1 MPQLPEFFATQHNLH
16 ELAVVDEAPSSTLF
30 AVEDGATHQP
40 LSVEIFAP
48 GITGMVEK
56 STALHGLHHPAIAP
70 LVGTGTTADGQ
81 EFIVREGFVGTQLSQ
96 IPNNLSR
103 TDAAEIFGPLAGA
116 VDFLIS
122 RKQADFAVHGLR
134 EARVGVDKQRQISVL
149 AAAGP
154 SPEEHGEAVEAF
166 EQLVARKC
174 PDYKATGTADSA
186 KDVVAHLRPQGEFD
200 TAQIPRVQAPEP
212 RPQQQFAPPQ
222 PQPQPQPQQQA
233 MAQPMRQQP
242 MGQQPMAP
250 APQKKGKGGLIA
262 LISVLAVAAIA
273 AAAALWF
280 FLSYP
285 SWNDKEQN
293 LADAYPNLV
302 SSRSGQEGFDGAKC
316 SSREPESGQEAKIS
330 CVGDGFSYIVTYY
343 PSIEERDAMLP
354 DAEPVE
360 LSNDQCTIQSY
371 ETTADVPTY
380 VMAVEGTQSAF
391 LVWGDKAENERLNLP
406 LCAS

>member
-16 ELAVVDEAPSSTLF
+16 ELAVLDEAPSSTLF
-30 AVEDGATHQP
+30 AVEDGNTHQQ

-48 GITGMVEK
+48 EITGVVDK

-81 EFIVREGFVGTQLSQ
+81 EFIVREGVSGTQLSEL
-96 IPNNLSR
+96 PNDLSR
-103 TDAAEIFGPLAGA
+103 EEAADVFGPLAGA
-116 VDFLIS
+116 VDFLVS
-122 RKQADFAVHGLR
+122 RGRADFAVHGLR
-134 EARVGVDKQRQISVL
+134 EARVGVDKQRQVSVL

-154 SPEEHGEAVEAF
+154 AGEEHGDAVAAF
-166 EQLVARKC
+166 EELVARKC
-174 PDYKATGTADSA
+174 PEFKPTGTAESA
-186 KDVVAHLRPQGEFD
+186 KDVVSHLHPQRDFD
-200 TAQIPRVQAPEP
+200 TAQIPRVQEPEP

-222 PQPQPQPQQQA
+222 QPQP
-233 MAQPMRQQP
+233 MAQPMAQP
-242 MGQQPMAP
+242 QQPMAP
-250 APQKKGKGGLIA
+250 APKKKGKGGLIA
-262 LISVLAVAAIA
+262 LITVLAVAAIA

-293 LADAYPNLV
+293 LADAYPDLV
-302 SSRSGQEGFDGAKC
+302 GSRSGQDGFDGAKC
-316 SSREPESGQEAKIS
+316 SSREPEPGQEAKIS
-330 CVGDGFSYIVTYY
+330 CVGDGFNYIVTYY
-343 PSIEERDAMLP
+343 PSVEERDAMLP

-360 LSNDQCTIQSY
+360 LSNDQCTIQSF

-391 LVWGDKAENERLNLP
+391 LVWGDKAEEERLNLP

>member
-16 ELAVVDEAPSSTLF
+16 ELAVLDEAPSSTLF
-30 AVEDGATHQP
+30 AVEDGNTHQQ

-48 GITGMVEK
+48 EITGVVDK

-70 LVGTGTTADGQ
+70 LVGTDTTADGQ
-81 EFIVREGFVGTQLSQ
+81 EFIVREGVSGTQLSEL
-96 IPNNLSR
+96 PSNLSR
-103 TDAAEIFGPLAGA
+103 EEAADVFGPLAGA
-116 VDFLIS
+116 VDFLVS
-122 RKQADFAVHGLR
+122 RGRADFAVHGLR
-134 EARVGVDKQRQISVL
+134 EARVGVDKQRQVSVL

-154 SPEEHGEAVEAF
+154 SGEEHGDAVATF
-166 EQLVARKC
+166 EELVARKC
-174 PDYKATGTADSA
+174 PEYKPTGAAESA
-186 KDVVAHLRPQGEFD
+186 KDVVAHLRPQRDFD
-200 TAQIPRVQAPEP
+200 TAQIPRVQEPEP

-222 PQPQPQPQQQA
+222 QPQP
-233 MAQPMRQQP
+233 MAQPMAQP
-242 MGQQPMAP
+242 QQPMAP
-250 APQKKGKGGLIA
+250 APKKKGKGGLIA
-262 LISVLAVAAIA
+262 LITVLAVAAIA

-293 LADAYPNLV
+293 LADAYPDLV
-302 SSRSGQEGFDGAKC
+302 GSRSGQDGFDGAKC
-316 SSREPESGQEAKIS
+316 SSREPEPGQEAKIS
-330 CVGDGFSYIVTYY
+330 CVGDGFNYIVTYY
-343 PSIEERDAMLP
+343 PSVEERDAMLP

-360 LSNDQCTIQSY
+360 LSNDQCTIQSF

-391 LVWGDKAENERLNLP
+391 LVWGDKAEEERLNLP

>member
-1 MPQLPEFFATQHNLH
+1 VPQLPEFFATQHNLH
-16 ELAVVDEAPSSTLF
+16 ELAVLDEAPSSTLF
-30 AVEDGATHQP
+30 AVEDGNTHQQ

-48 GITGMVEK
+48 EITGVVDK

-81 EFIVREGFVGTQLSQ
+81 EFIVREGVSGTQLSEL
-96 IPNNLSR
+96 PNDLSR
-103 TDAAEIFGPLAGA
+103 EEAADVFGPLAGA
-116 VDFLIS
+116 VDFLVS
-122 RKQADFAVHGLR
+122 RGRADFAVHGLR
-134 EARVGVDKQRQISVL
+134 EARVGVDKQRQVSVL

-154 SPEEHGEAVEAF
+154 SGEEHGDAVAAF
-166 EQLVARKC
+166 EELVARKC
-174 PDYKATGTADSA
+174 PEYKPTGVAENA
-186 KDVVAHLRPQGEFD
+186 KDVVAHLRPERDFD
-200 TAQIPRVQAPEP
+200 TAQIPRVQEPEP

-222 PQPQPQPQQQA
+222 QPQP
-233 MAQPMRQQP
+233 MAQP
-242 MGQQPMAP
+242 QQPMAP
-250 APQKKGKGGLIA
+250 APKKKGKGGLIA
-262 LISVLAVAAIA
+262 LITVLAVAAIA

-293 LADAYPNLV
+293 LADAYPDLV
-302 SSRSGQEGFDGAKC
+302 GSRSGQDGFDGAKC
-316 SSREPESGQEAKIS
+316 SSREPEPGQEAKIS
-330 CVGDGFSYIVTYY
+330 CVGDGFNYIVTYY
-343 PSIEERDAMLP
+343 PSVEERDAMLP

-360 LSNDQCTIQSY
+360 LSNDQCTIQSF

-391 LVWGDKAENERLNLP
+391 LVWGDKAEEERLNLP

>member
-16 ELAVVDEAPSSTLF
+16 ELAVLDEAPSSTLF
-30 AVEDGATHQP
+30 AVEDGNTHQQ

-48 GITGMVEK
+48 EITGVVDK

-81 EFIVREGFVGTQLSQ
+81 EFIVREGVSGTQLSEL
-96 IPNNLSR
+96 PNNLSR
-103 TDAAEIFGPLAGA
+103 EEAADVFGPLAGA

-122 RKQADFAVHGLR
+122 RGRADFAVHGLR
-134 EARVGVDKQRQISVL
+134 EARVGVDKQRQVSVL

-154 SPEEHGEAVEAF
+154 AGEEHGDAVAAF
-166 EQLVARKC
+166 EELVARKC
-174 PDYKATGTADSA
+174 PEYKPTGTAESA
-186 KDVVAHLRPQGEFD
+186 KDVVSHLRPQRDFD
-200 TAQIPRVQAPEP
+200 TAQIPRVQEPEP

-222 PQPQPQPQQQA
+222 QPQP
-233 MAQPMRQQP
+233 MAQPMAQP
-242 MGQQPMAP
+242 QQPMAP
-250 APQKKGKGGLIA
+250 APKKKGKGGLIA
-262 LISVLAVAAIA
+262 LITVLAVAAIA

-293 LADAYPNLV
+293 LADAYPDLV
-302 SSRSGQEGFDGAKC
+302 GSRSGQDGFDGAKC
-316 SSREPESGQEAKIS
+316 SSRDPEPGQEAKIS
-330 CVGDGFSYIVTYY
+330 CVGDGFNYIVTYY
-343 PSIEERDAMLP
+343 PSVEERDAMLP

-360 LSNDQCTIQSY
+360 LSNDQCTIQSF

-391 LVWGDKAENERLNLP
+391 LVWGDKAEEERLNLP

>member
-16 ELAVVDEAPSSTLF
+16 ELAVLDEAPSSTLF
-30 AVEDGATHQP
+30 AVEDGNTHQQ

-48 GITGMVEK
+48 EITGVVDR

-81 EFIVREGFVGTQLSQ
+81 EFIVREGVSGTQLSEL
-96 IPNNLSR
+96 PNNLGR
-103 TDAAEIFGPLAGA
+103 EEAADVFGPLAGA

-122 RKQADFAVHGLR
+122 RGRADFAVHGLR
-134 EARVGVDKQRQISVL
+134 EARVGVDKQRQVSVL

-154 SPEEHGEAVEAF
+154 SGEEHGDAVAAF
-166 EQLVARKC
+166 EELVARKC
-174 PDYKATGTADSA
+174 PEFKPTGTAESA
-186 KDVVAHLRPQGEFD
+186 KDVIAHLRPQRDFD
-200 TAQIPRVQAPEP
+200 TAQIPRVQEPEP

-222 PQPQPQPQQQA
+222 QPQPQP
-233 MAQPMRQQP
+233 MAQPMAQP
-242 MGQQPMAP
+242 QQPMAP
-250 APQKKGKGGLIA
+250 APKKKGKGGLIA
-262 LISVLAVAAIA
+262 LITVLAVAAIA

-293 LADAYPNLV
+293 LADAYPDLV
-302 SSRSGQEGFDGAKC
+302 GSRSGQDGFDGAKC
-316 SSREPESGQEAKIS
+316 SSREPEPGQEAKIS
-330 CVGDGFSYIVTYY
+330 CVGDGFNYIVTYY
-343 PSIEERDAMLP
+343 PSVEERDAMLP

-360 LSNDQCTIQSY
+360 LSNDQCTIQSF

-391 LVWGDKAENERLNLP
+391 LVWGDKAEEERLNLP

>member
-16 ELAVVDEAPSSTLF
+16 ELAVLDEAPSSTLF
-30 AVEDGATHQP
+30 AVEDETTHQQ

-48 GITGMVEK
+48 EVTGVVDK
-56 STALHGLHHPAIAP
+56 STALHGLRHPAIAP

-81 EFIVREGFVGTQLSQ
+81 EFIVREGASGIRLSEL
-96 IPNNLSR
+96 PSNLNR
-103 TDAAEIFGPLAGA
+103 EEAADVFGPLAGA
-116 VDFLIS
+116 VDFLVS
-122 RKQADFAVHGLR
+122 RNRADFAVHGLR
-134 EARVGVDKQRQISVL
+134 EARVGLDKQRQVSVL

-154 SPEEHGEAVEAF
+154 SGEEHGDAVAAF
-166 EQLVARKC
+166 EELIARKC
-174 PDYKATGTADSA
+174 PEYKPTGTAESA
-186 KDVVAHLRPQGEFD
+186 KDVVAQLRPQREFD
-200 TAQIPRVQAPEP
+200 TAQIPRVQEPEP

-222 PQPQPQPQQQA
+222 QQQPQPQP
-233 MAQPMRQQP
+233 MAQPMAQP
-242 MGQQPMAP
+242 QQPMAS
-250 APQKKGKGGLIA
+250 APKKKGKGGLIA
-262 LISVLAVAAIA
+262 LITVLAVAAIA

-293 LADAYPNLV
+293 LADAYPDLV
-302 SSRSGQEGFDGAKC
+302 GSRSGQDGFDGAKC
-316 SSREPESGQEAKIS
+316 SSREPEPGQEAKIS
-330 CVGDGFSYIVTYY
+330 CVGDGFNYIVTYY
-343 PSIEERDAMLP
+343 PSVEERDAMLP

-360 LSNDQCTIQSY
+360 LSNDQCTIQSF

-391 LVWGDKAENERLNLP
+391 LVWGDKAEEERLNLP

>member
-16 ELAVVDEAPSSTLF
+16 ELAVLDEAPSSTLF
-30 AVEDGATHQP
+30 AVEDGNTHQQ

-48 GITGMVEK
+48 EITGVVDK

-81 EFIVREGFVGTQLSQ
+81 EFIVREGVSGTQLSEL
-96 IPNNLSR
+96 PNDLSR
-103 TDAAEIFGPLAGA
+103 EEAADVFGPLAGA
-116 VDFLIS
+116 VDFLVS
-122 RKQADFAVHGLR
+122 RGRANFAVHGLR
-134 EARVGVDKQRQISVL
+134 EARVGVDKQRQVSVL

-154 SPEEHGEAVEAF
+154 SGEEHGDAVAAF
-166 EQLVARKC
+166 EELVARKC
-174 PDYKATGTADSA
+174 PEYKPTGNAGSA
-186 KDVVAHLRPQGEFD
+186 KDVVADLRPQREFD
-200 TAQIPRVQAPEP
+200 TAQIPRVQEPEP

-222 PQPQPQPQQQA
+222 QPQP
-233 MAQPMRQQP
+233 MAQPMAQP
-242 MGQQPMAP
+242 QQPMAP
-250 APQKKGKGGLIA
+250 APKKKGKGGLIA
-262 LISVLAVAAIA
+262 LITVLAVAAIA

-293 LADAYPNLV
+293 LADAYPDLV
-302 SSRSGQEGFDGAKC
+302 GSRSGQDGFDGAKC
-316 SSREPESGQEAKIS
+316 SSREPEPGQEAKIS
-330 CVGDGFSYIVTYY
+330 CVGDGFNYIVTYY
-343 PSIEERDAMLP
+343 PSVEERDDMLP

-360 LSNDQCTIQSY
+360 LSNDQCTIQSF

-391 LVWGDKAENERLNLP
+391 LVWGDKAEEERLNLP

>member
-16 ELAVVDEAPSSTLF
+16 ELAVLDEAPSSTLF
-30 AVEDGATHQP
+30 AVEDGNTHQQ

-48 GITGMVEK
+48 EITGVVDK

-81 EFIVREGFVGTQLSQ
+81 EFIVREGVSGTQLSEL
-96 IPNNLSR
+96 PSNLSR
-103 TDAAEIFGPLAGA
+103 EEAADVFGPLAGA
-116 VDFLIS
+116 VDFLVS
-122 RKQADFAVHGLR
+122 RGRADFAVHGLR
-134 EARVGVDKQRQISVL
+134 EARVGVDKQRQVSVL

-154 SPEEHGEAVEAF
+154 SGEEHGDAVAAF
-166 EQLVARKC
+166 EELVARKC
-174 PDYKATGTADSA
+174 PEYKPTGNAGSA
-186 KDVVAHLRPQGEFD
+186 KDVVADLRPQRDFD
-200 TAQIPRVQAPEP
+200 TAQIPRVQEPEP

-222 PQPQPQPQQQA
+222 QPQP
-233 MAQPMRQQP
+233 MAQPMAQP
-242 MGQQPMAP
+242 QQPMAP
-250 APQKKGKGGLIA
+250 APKKKGKGGLIA
-262 LISVLAVAAIA
+262 LITVLAVAAIA

-293 LADAYPNLV
+293 LADAYPDLV
-302 SSRSGQEGFDGAKC
+302 GSRSGQDGFDGAKC
-316 SSREPESGQEAKIS
+316 SSREPEPGQEAKIS
-330 CVGDGFSYIVTYY
+330 CVGDGFNYIVTYY
-343 PSIEERDAMLP
+343 PSVEERDAMLP

-360 LSNDQCTIQSY
+360 LSNDQCTIQSF

-391 LVWGDKAENERLNLP
+391 LVWGDNAEEERLNLP

>member
-16 ELAVVDEAPSSTLF
+16 ELAVLDEAPSSTLF
-30 AVEDGATHQP
+30 AVEDGNTHQQ

-48 GITGMVEK
+48 EITGVVDK

-81 EFIVREGFVGTQLSQ
+81 EFIVREGVSGTQLSEL
-96 IPNNLSR
+96 PTNLSR
-103 TDAAEIFGPLAGA
+103 DEAADVFGPLAGA

-122 RKQADFAVHGLR
+122 RDRADFAVHGLR
-134 EARVGVDKQRQISVL
+134 EARVGVDKQRQVSVL

-154 SPEEHGEAVEAF
+154 SGEEHRDAVAAF
-166 EQLVARKC
+166 EELVARKC
-174 PDYKATGTADSA
+174 PEYKPTGVAENA
-186 KDVVAHLRPQGEFD
+186 KDVVAHLRPERDFD
-200 TAQIPRVQAPEP
+200 TAQIPRVQEPEP

-222 PQPQPQPQQQA
+222 QPQP
-233 MAQPMRQQP
+233 MAQP
-242 MGQQPMAP
+242 QQPMAP
-250 APQKKGKGGLIA
+250 APKKKGKGGLIA
-262 LISVLAVAAIA
+262 LITVLAVAAIA

-293 LADAYPNLV
+293 LADAYPDLV
-302 SSRSGQEGFDGAKC
+302 GSRSGQDGFDGAKC
-316 SSREPESGQEAKIS
+316 SSREPEPGQEAKIS
-330 CVGDGFSYIVTYY
+330 CVGDGFNYIVTYY
-343 PSIEERDAMLP
+343 PSVEERDAMLP

-360 LSNDQCTIQSY
+360 LSNDQCTIQSF

-391 LVWGDKAENERLNLP
+391 LVWGDKAEEERLNLP

>member
-16 ELAVVDEAPSSTLF
+16 ELAVLDEAPSSTLF
-30 AVEDGATHQP
+30 AVEDGTTHQQ

-48 GITGMVEK
+48 EITGVVDK

-81 EFIVREGFVGTQLSQ
+81 EFIVREGVSGTQLSEL
-96 IPNNLSR
+96 PSNLSR
-103 TDAAEIFGPLAGA
+103 EEAADVFGPLAGA
-116 VDFLIS
+116 VDFLVS
-122 RKQADFAVHGLR
+122 RGRADFAVHGLR
-134 EARVGVDKQRQISVL
+134 EARVGVDKQRQVSVL

-154 SPEEHGEAVEAF
+154 SGEEHGDAVAAF
-166 EQLVARKC
+166 EELVARKC
-174 PDYKATGTADSA
+174 PEYKPTGTAESA
-186 KDVVAHLRPQGEFD
+186 KDVVAQLRPQRDFD
-200 TAQIPRVQAPEP
+200 TAQIPRVQEPEP

-222 PQPQPQPQQQA
+222 QPQP
-233 MAQPMRQQP
+233 MAQPMAQP
-242 MGQQPMAP
+242 QQPMAP
-250 APQKKGKGGLIA
+250 APKKKGKGGLIA
-262 LISVLAVAAIA
+262 LITVLAVAAIA

-293 LADAYPNLV
+293 LADAYPDLV
-302 SSRSGQEGFDGAKC
+302 GSRSGQDGFDGAKC
-316 SSREPESGQEAKIS
+316 SSREPEPGQEAKIS
-330 CVGDGFSYIVTYY
+330 CVGDGFNYIVTYY
-343 PSIEERDAMLP
+343 PSVEERDAMLP

-360 LSNDQCTIQSY
+360 LSNDQCTIQSF

-391 LVWGDKAENERLNLP
+391 LVWGDKAEEERLNLP

>member
-16 ELAVVDEAPSSTLF
+16 ELAVLDEAPSSTLF
-30 AVEDGATHQP
+30 AVEDGNTHQQ

-48 GITGMVEK
+48 EITGVVDK

-81 EFIVREGFVGTQLSQ
+81 EFIVREGVSGTQLSEL
-96 IPNNLSR
+96 PSNLSR
-103 TDAAEIFGPLAGA
+103 EEAADVFGPLAGA
-116 VDFLIS
+116 VDFLVS
-122 RKQADFAVHGLR
+122 RGRADFAVLGLR
-134 EARVGVDKQRQISVL
+134 EARVGVDKQRQVSVL

-154 SPEEHGEAVEAF
+154 SGEEHGDAVAAF
-166 EQLVARKC
+166 EELVARKC
-174 PDYKATGTADSA
+174 PEYKPTGNAGSA
-186 KDVVAHLRPQGEFD
+186 KDVVADLRPQRDFD
-200 TAQIPRVQAPEP
+200 TAQIPRVQEPEP
-212 RPQQQFAPPQ
+212 RPQQQFPPPQQ
-222 PQPQPQPQQQA
+222 PQP
-233 MAQPMRQQP
+233 MAQPMAQP
-242 MGQQPMAP
+242 QQPMAP
-250 APQKKGKGGLIA
+250 APKKKGKGGLIA
-262 LISVLAVAAIA
+262 LITVLAVAAIA

-293 LADAYPNLV
+293 LADAYPDLV
-302 SSRSGQEGFDGAKC
+302 GSRSGQDGFDGAKC
-316 SSREPESGQEAKIS
+316 SSREPEPGQEAKIS
-330 CVGDGFSYIVTYY
+330 CVGDGFNYIVTYY
-343 PSIEERDAMLP
+343 PSVEERDAMLP

>member
-16 ELAVVDEAPSSTLF
+16 ELAVLDEAPSSTLF
-30 AVEDGATHQP
+30 AVEDGNTHQQ

-48 GITGMVEK
+48 EITGVVDK

-81 EFIVREGFVGTQLSQ
+81 ESIVREGVSGTQLSEL
-96 IPNNLSR
+96 PNDLSR
-103 TDAAEIFGPLAGA
+103 EEAADVFGPLAGA

-122 RKQADFAVHGLR
+122 RGRADFAVHGLR
-134 EARVGVDKQRQISVL
+134 EARVGVDKQRQVSVL

-154 SPEEHGEAVEAF
+154 SGEEHGDAVAAF
-166 EQLVARKC
+166 EELVARKC
-174 PDYKATGTADSA
+174 PEYKPTGNAGSA
-186 KDVVAHLRPQGEFD
+186 KDVVAHLRPQRDFD
-200 TAQIPRVQAPEP
+200 TAQIPRVQEPEP

-222 PQPQPQPQQQA
+222 QPQPQP
-233 MAQPMRQQP
+233 MAQPMAQPQQP
-242 MGQQPMAP
+242 LAP
-250 APQKKGKGGLIA
+250 APKKGKGGLIA
-262 LISVLAVAAIA
+262 LITVLAVAAIA

-293 LADAYPNLV
+293 LADAYPDLV
-302 SSRSGQEGFDGAKC
+302 GSRSDQDGFDGAKC
-316 SSREPESGQEAKIS
+316 SSREPEPGQEAKIS
-330 CVGDGFSYIVTYY
+330 CVGDGFNYIVTYY
-343 PSIEERDAMLP
+343 PSVEERDAVLP

-360 LSNDQCTIQSY
+360 LSNNQCTIQSF

-391 LVWGDKAENERLNLP
+391 LVWGDKAEEERLNLP

>member
-16 ELAVVDEAPSSTLF
+16 ELAVLDEAPSSALF
-30 AVEDGATHQP
+30 AVEDGNTHQQ

-48 GITGMVEK
+48 EITGVVDK

-81 EFIVREGFVGTQLSQ
+81 EFIVREGVSGTQLSEL
-96 IPNNLSR
+96 PNDLSR
-103 TDAAEIFGPLAGA
+103 EEAADVFGPLAGA
-116 VDFLIS
+116 VDFLVS
-122 RKQADFAVHGLR
+122 RGRADFAVHGLR
-134 EARVGVDKQRQISVL
+134 EARVGVDKQRQVSVL

-154 SPEEHGEAVEAF
+154 SGEEHGDAVAAF
-166 EQLVARKC
+166 EELVARKC
-174 PDYKATGTADSA
+174 PEYKPTGTAESA
-186 KDVVAHLRPQGEFD
+186 KDVVAQLRPQRDFD
-200 TAQIPRVQAPEP
+200 TAQIPRVQEPEP

-222 PQPQPQPQQQA
+222 QQQPQPQP
-233 MAQPMRQQP
+233 MAQPMAQP
-242 MGQQPMAP
+242 QQPMAP
-250 APQKKGKGGLIA
+250 APKKKGKGGLIA
-262 LISVLAVAAIA
+262 LITVLAVAAIA

-293 LADAYPNLV
+293 LADAYPDLV
-302 SSRSGQEGFDGAKC
+302 GSRSGQDGFDGAKC
-316 SSREPESGQEAKIS
+316 SSREPEPGQEAKIS
-330 CVGDGFSYIVTYY
+330 CVGDGFNYIVTYY
-343 PSIEERDAMLP
+343 PSVEERDAMLP

-360 LSNDQCTIQSY
+360 LSNDQCTIQSF

-391 LVWGDKAENERLNLP
+391 LVWGDKAEEERLNLP

>member
-16 ELAVVDEAPSSTLF
+16 ELAVLDEAPSSTLF
-30 AVEDGATHQP
+30 AVEDGNTHQQ

-48 GITGMVEK
+48 EITGVVDK

-81 EFIVREGFVGTQLSQ
+81 EFIVREGVSGTQLSEL
-96 IPNNLSR
+96 PNDLSR
-103 TDAAEIFGPLAGA
+103 EEAADVFGPLAGA
-116 VDFLIS
+116 VDFLVS
-122 RKQADFAVHGLR
+122 RGRADFAVHGLR
-134 EARVGVDKQRQISVL
+134 EARVGVDKQRQVSVL

-154 SPEEHGEAVEAF
+154 SGEEHGDAVATF
-166 EQLVARKC
+166 EELVARKC
-174 PDYKATGTADSA
+174 PEYKPTGTAESA
-186 KDVVAHLRPQGEFD
+186 KDVVAQLRPQRDFD
-200 TAQIPRVQAPEP
+200 TAQIPRVQEPEP

-222 PQPQPQPQQQA
+222 QPQP
-233 MAQPMRQQP
+233 MAQPMAQP
-242 MGQQPMAP
+242 QQPMAP
-250 APQKKGKGGLIA
+250 APKKKGKGGLIA
-262 LISVLAVAAIA
+262 LITVLAVAAIA

-293 LADAYPNLV
+293 LADAYPDLV
-302 SSRSGQEGFDGAKC
+302 GSRSGQDGFDGAKC
-316 SSREPESGQEAKIS
+316 SSREPEPGQEAKIS
-330 CVGDGFSYIVTYY
+330 CVGDGFNYIVTYY
-343 PSIEERDAMLP
+343 PSVEERDAMLP

-360 LSNDQCTIQSY
+360 LSNDQCTIQSF

-391 LVWGDKAENERLNLP
+391 LVWGDKAEEERLNLP

>member
-16 ELAVVDEAPSSTLF
+16 ELAVLDEAPSSTLF
-30 AVEDGATHQP
+30 AVEDGNTHQQ

-48 GITGMVEK
+48 EITGVVDK

-81 EFIVREGFVGTQLSQ
+81 EFIVREGVSGTQLSEL
-96 IPNNLSR
+96 PSDLSR
-103 TDAAEIFGPLAGA
+103 EEAADVFGPLAGA
-116 VDFLIS
+116 VDFLVS
-122 RKQADFAVHGLR
+122 RGRADFAVHGLR
-134 EARVGVDKQRQISVL
+134 EARVGVDKQRQVSVL

-154 SPEEHGEAVEAF
+154 SGEEHGDAVAAF
-166 EQLVARKC
+166 EELVARKC
-174 PDYKATGTADSA
+174 PEYKPTGNAGSA
-186 KDVVAHLRPQGEFD
+186 KDVVADLRPQREFD
-200 TAQIPRVQAPEP
+200 TAQIPRVQEPEP

-222 PQPQPQPQQQA
+222 QPQPQP
-233 MAQPMRQQP
+233 MAQPMAQPQQP
-242 MGQQPMAP
+242 LAP
-250 APQKKGKGGLIA
+250 APKKKGKGGLIA
-262 LISVLAVAAIA
+262 LITVLAVAAIA

-302 SSRSGQEGFDGAKC
+302 GSRSGQDGFDGAKC
-316 SSREPESGQEAKIS
+316 SSREPEPGQEAKIS
-330 CVGDGFSYIVTYY
+330 CVGDGFNYIVTYY
-343 PSIEERDAMLP
+343 PSVEERDAMLP

-360 LSNDQCTIQSY
+360 LSNDQCTIQSF

-391 LVWGDKAENERLNLP
+391 LVWGDKAEEERLNLP

>member
-16 ELAVVDEAPSSTLF
+16 ELAVLDEAPSSTLF
-30 AVEDGATHQP
+30 AVEDGNTHQQ

-48 GITGMVEK
+48 EITGVVDK

-81 EFIVREGFVGTQLSQ
+81 EFIVREGVSGTQLSEL
-96 IPNNLSR
+96 PNDLSR
-103 TDAAEIFGPLAGA
+103 EEAADVFGPLAGA
-116 VDFLIS
+116 VDFLVS
-122 RKQADFAVHGLR
+122 RGRADFAVHGLR
-134 EARVGVDKQRQISVL
+134 EARVGVDKQRQVSVL

-154 SPEEHGEAVEAF
+154 SGEEHGDAVAAF
-166 EQLVARKC
+166 EELVARKC
-174 PDYKATGTADSA
+174 PEFKPTGTAESA
-186 KDVVAHLRPQGEFD
+186 KDVVSHLHPQRDFD
-200 TAQIPRVQAPEP
+200 TAQIPRVQEPEP

-222 PQPQPQPQQQA
+222 QPQP
-233 MAQPMRQQP
+233 MAQPMAQP
-242 MGQQPMAP
+242 QQPMAP
-250 APQKKGKGGLIA
+250 APKKGKGGLIA
-262 LISVLAVAAIA
+262 LITVLAVAAIA

-293 LADAYPNLV
+293 LADAYPDLV
-302 SSRSGQEGFDGAKC
+302 GSRSGQDGFDGAKC
-316 SSREPESGQEAKIS
+316 SSREPEPGQEAKIS
-330 CVGDGFSYIVTYY
+330 CVGDGFNYIVTYY
-343 PSIEERDAMLP
+343 PSVEERDAMLP

-360 LSNDQCTIQSY
+360 LSNDQCTIQSF

-391 LVWGDKAENERLNLP
+391 LVWGDKAEEGRLNLP

>member
-16 ELAVVDEAPSSTLF
+16 ELAVLDEAPSSTLF
-30 AVEDGATHQP
+30 AVEDGNTHQQ

-48 GITGMVEK
+48 EITGVVDK

-81 EFIVREGFVGTQLSQ
+81 EFIVREGVSGTQLSEL
-96 IPNNLSR
+96 PSDLSR
-103 TDAAEIFGPLAGA
+103 EEAADVFGPLAGA
-116 VDFLIS
+116 VDFLVS
-122 RKQADFAVHGLR
+122 RGRADFAVHGLR
-134 EARVGVDKQRQISVL
+134 EARVGVDKQRQVSVL

-154 SPEEHGEAVEAF
+154 SGEEHGDAVAAF
-166 EQLVARKC
+166 EELVARKC
-174 PDYKATGTADSA
+174 PEFKPTGTAESA
-186 KDVVAHLRPQGEFD
+186 KDVVSHLHPQRDFD
-200 TAQIPRVQAPEP
+200 TAQIPRVQEPEP

-222 PQPQPQPQQQA
+222 QPQP
-233 MAQPMRQQP
+233 MAQPMAQP
-242 MGQQPMAP
+242 QQPMAP
-250 APQKKGKGGLIA
+250 APKKKGKGGLIA
-262 LISVLAVAAIA
+262 LITVLAVAAIA

-293 LADAYPNLV
+293 LADAYPDLV
-302 SSRSGQEGFDGAKC
+302 GSRSGQDGFDGAKC
-316 SSREPESGQEAKIS
+316 SSREPEPGQEAKIS
-330 CVGDGFSYIVTYY
+330 CVGDGFNYIVTYY
-343 PSIEERDAMLP
+343 PSVEERDAMLP

-360 LSNDQCTIQSY
+360 LSNDQCTIQSF

-391 LVWGDKAENERLNLP
+391 LVWGDKAEEGRLNLP

>member
-16 ELAVVDEAPSSTLF
+16 ELAVLDEAPSSTLF
-30 AVEDGATHQP
+30 AVEDGNTLQQ

-48 GITGMVEK
+48 EITGVVDK

-81 EFIVREGFVGTQLSQ
+81 EFIVREGVSGTQLSKL
-96 IPNNLSR
+96 PNNLSR
-103 TDAAEIFGPLAGA
+103 EEAADVFGPLAGA

-122 RKQADFAVHGLR
+122 RGRADFAVHGLR
-134 EARVGVDKQRQISVL
+134 EARVGVDKQRQVSVL

-154 SPEEHGEAVEAF
+154 SGEEHGDAVAAF
-166 EQLVARKC
+166 EELVARKC
-174 PDYKATGTADSA
+174 PEYKPTGNAGSA
-186 KDVVAHLRPQGEFD
+186 KDVVADLRPQRDFD
-200 TAQIPRVQAPEP
+200 TAQIPRVQEPEP

-222 PQPQPQPQQQA
+222 QPQP
-233 MAQPMRQQP
+233 MAQPMAQPQQP
-242 MGQQPMAP
+242 IAP
-250 APQKKGKGGLIA
+250 APKKKGKGGLIA
-262 LISVLAVAAIA
+262 LITVLAVAAIA

-293 LADAYPNLV
+293 LADAYPDLV
-302 SSRSGQEGFDGAKC
+302 GSRSDQDGFDGAKC
-316 SSREPESGQEAKIS
+316 SSREPEPGQEAKIS
-330 CVGDGFSYIVTYY
+330 CVGDGFNYIVTYY
-343 PSIEERDAMLP
+343 PSVEERDAMLP

-360 LSNDQCTIQSY
+360 LSNDQCTIQSF

-391 LVWGDKAENERLNLP
+391 LVWGDKAEEERLNLP

>member
-16 ELAVVDEAPSSTLF
+16 ELAVLDESPSSTLF
-30 AVEDGATHQP
+30 AVEDGNTHQQ

-48 GITGMVEK
+48 EITGVVDK

-81 EFIVREGFVGTQLSQ
+81 EFIVREGVSGTQLSEL
-96 IPNNLSR
+96 PNDLSR
-103 TDAAEIFGPLAGA
+103 EEAADVFGPLAGA
-116 VDFLIS
+116 VDFLVS
-122 RKQADFAVHGLR
+122 RGRADFAVHGLR
-134 EARVGVDKQRQISVL
+134 EARVGVDKQRQVSVL

-154 SPEEHGEAVEAF
+154 SGEEHGDAVAAF
-166 EQLVARKC
+166 EELVARKC
-174 PDYKATGTADSA
+174 PEYKPTGNAGSA
-186 KDVVAHLRPQGEFD
+186 KDVVADLRPQRDFD
-200 TAQIPRVQAPEP
+200 TAQIPRVQEPEP

-222 PQPQPQPQQQA
+222 QPQP
-233 MAQPMRQQP
+233 MAQPMAQP
-242 MGQQPMAP
+242 QQPMAP
-250 APQKKGKGGLIA
+250 APKKKGKGGLIA
-262 LISVLAVAAIA
+262 LITVLAVAAIA

-293 LADAYPNLV
+293 LADAYPDLV
-302 SSRSGQEGFDGAKC
+302 GSRSGQDGFDGAKC
-316 SSREPESGQEAKIS
+316 SSREPEPGQEAKIS
-330 CVGDGFSYIVTYY
+330 CVGDGFNYIVTYY
-343 PSIEERDAMLP
+343 PSVEERDAMLP

-360 LSNDQCTIQSY
+360 LSNDQCTIQSF

-391 LVWGDKAENERLNLP
+391 LVWGDNAEEERLNLP

>member
-16 ELAVVDEAPSSTLF
+16 ELAVLDEAPSSTLF
-30 AVEDGATHQP
+30 AVEDGNTHQQ

-48 GITGMVEK
+48 EITGVVDK

-81 EFIVREGFVGTQLSQ
+81 EFIVREGVSGTQLSEL
-96 IPNNLSR
+96 PNDLSR
-103 TDAAEIFGPLAGA
+103 EEAADVFGPLAGA
-116 VDFLIS
+116 VDFLVS
-122 RKQADFAVHGLR
+122 RGRADFAVHGLR
-134 EARVGVDKQRQISVL
+134 EARVGVDKQRQVSVL

-154 SPEEHGEAVEAF
+154 SGEEHGDAVAAF
-166 EQLVARKC
+166 EELVARKC
-174 PDYKATGTADSA
+174 PEFKPTGTAESA
-186 KDVVAHLRPQGEFD
+186 KDVVSHLHPQRDFD
-200 TAQIPRVQAPEP
+200 TAQIPRVQEPEP

-222 PQPQPQPQQQA
+222 QPQP
-233 MAQPMRQQP
+233 MAQPMAQP
-242 MGQQPMAP
+242 QQPMAP
-250 APQKKGKGGLIA
+250 APKKKGKGGLIA
-262 LISVLAVAAIA
+262 LITVLAVAAIA

-293 LADAYPNLV
+293 LADAYPDLV
-302 SSRSGQEGFDGAKC
+302 GSRSGQDGFDGAKC
-316 SSREPESGQEAKIS
+316 SSREPEPGQEAKIS
-330 CVGDGFSYIVTYY
+330 CVGDGFNYIVTYY
-343 PSIEERDAMLP
+343 PSVEERDAMLP
-354 DAEPVE
+354 GAEPVE
-360 LSNDQCTIQSY
+360 LSNDQCTIQSF

-391 LVWGDKAENERLNLP
+391 LVWGDKAEEERLNLP

>member
-16 ELAVVDEAPSSTLF
+16 ELAVLDEAPSSTLF
-30 AVEDGATHQP
+30 AVEDGNTHQQ

-48 GITGMVEK
+48 EITGVVDK

-81 EFIVREGFVGTQLSQ
+81 EFIVREGVSGTQLSEL
-96 IPNNLSR
+96 PNDLSR
-103 TDAAEIFGPLAGA
+103 EEAADVFGPLAGA

-122 RKQADFAVHGLR
+122 RGRAAFAVHGLR
-134 EARVGVDKQRQISVL
+134 EARVGVDKQRQVSVL

-154 SPEEHGEAVEAF
+154 SGEEHGDAVAAF
-166 EQLVARKC
+166 EELVARKC
-174 PDYKATGTADSA
+174 PEYKPTGTAESA
-186 KDVVAHLRPQGEFD
+186 KDVVAQLHPQREFD
-200 TAQIPRVQAPEP
+200 TAQIPRVQEPEP
-212 RPQQQFAPPQ
+212 RPQQQFARPQQQQ
-222 PQPQPQPQQQA
+222 PQPQP
-233 MAQPMRQQP
+233 MAQPMAQP
-242 MGQQPMAP
+242 QQPMAP
-250 APQKKGKGGLIA
+250 APKKKGKGGLIA
-262 LISVLAVAAIA
+262 LITVLAVAAIA

-293 LADAYPNLV
+293 LADAYPDLV
-302 SSRSGQEGFDGAKC
+302 GSRSGQDGFDGAKC
-316 SSREPESGQEAKIS
+316 SSREPEPGQEAKIS
-330 CVGDGFSYIVTYY
+330 CVGDGFNYIVTYY
-343 PSIEERDAMLP
+343 PSVEERDAMLP

-360 LSNDQCTIQSY
+360 LSNDQCTIQSF

-391 LVWGDKAENERLNLP
+391 LVWGDKAEEERLNLP

>member
-16 ELAVVDEAPSSTLF
+16 ELAVLDEAPSSTLF
-30 AVEDGATHQP
+30 AVEDGNTHQQ

-48 GITGMVEK
+48 EITGVVDK

-81 EFIVREGFVGTQLSQ
+81 EFIVREGVSGTQLSEL
-96 IPNNLSR
+96 PTNLSR
-103 TDAAEIFGPLAGA
+103 DEAADVFGPLAGA

-122 RKQADFAVHGLR
+122 RDRADFAVHGLR
-134 EARVGVDKQRQISVL
+134 EARVGVDKQRQVSVL

-154 SPEEHGEAVEAF
+154 SGEEHGDAVAAF
-166 EQLVARKC
+166 EELVARKC
-174 PDYKATGTADSA
+174 PEFKPTGTAESA
-186 KDVVAHLRPQGEFD
+186 KDVVAHLRPQREFD
-200 TAQIPRVQAPEP
+200 TAQIPRVQEPEP

-222 PQPQPQPQQQA
+222 QP
-233 MAQPMRQQP
+233 
-242 MGQQPMAP
+242 QPMAP
-250 APQKKGKGGLIA
+250 APKKKGKGGLIA
-262 LISVLAVAAIA
+262 LITVLAVAAIA

-293 LADAYPNLV
+293 LADAYPDLV
-302 SSRSGQEGFDGAKC
+302 GSRSGQDGFDGAKC

-330 CVGDGFSYIVTYY
+330 CVGDGFNYIVTYY
-343 PSIEERDAMLP
+343 PSVEERDAMLP

-360 LSNDQCTIQSY
+360 LSNDQCTIQSF

-391 LVWGDKAENERLNLP
+391 LVWGDKAEEERLNLP

>member
-1 MPQLPEFFATQHNLH
+1 VPQLPEFFATQHNLH
-16 ELAVVDEAPSSTLF
+16 ELAVLDEAPSSTLF
-30 AVEDGATHQP
+30 AVEDGNTHQQ

-48 GITGMVEK
+48 EITGVVDK

-81 EFIVREGFVGTQLSQ
+81 EFIVREGVSGTQLSEL
-96 IPNNLSR
+96 PTNLSR
-103 TDAAEIFGPLAGA
+103 DEAADVFGPLAGA

-122 RKQADFAVHGLR
+122 RDRADFAVHGLR
-134 EARVGVDKQRQISVL
+134 EARVGVDKQRQVSVL

-154 SPEEHGEAVEAF
+154 SGEEHGDAVAAF
-166 EQLVARKC
+166 EELVARKC
-174 PDYKATGTADSA
+174 PEYKPTGVAENA
-186 KDVVAHLRPQGEFD
+186 KDVVAHLRPERDFD
-200 TAQIPRVQAPEP
+200 TAQIPRVQEPEP

-222 PQPQPQPQQQA
+222 QPQP
-233 MAQPMRQQP
+233 MAQP
-242 MGQQPMAP
+242 QQPMAP
-250 APQKKGKGGLIA
+250 APKKKGKGGLIA
-262 LISVLAVAAIA
+262 LITVLAVAAIA

-293 LADAYPNLV
+293 LADAYPDLV
-302 SSRSGQEGFDGAKC
+302 GSRSGQDGFDGAKC
-316 SSREPESGQEAKIS
+316 SSREPEPGQEAKIS
-330 CVGDGFSYIVTYY
+330 CVGDGFNYIVTYY
-343 PSIEERDAMLP
+343 PSVEERDAMLP

-360 LSNDQCTIQSY
+360 LSNDQCTIQSF

-391 LVWGDKAENERLNLP
+391 LVWGDKAEEERLNLP

>member
-16 ELAVVDEAPSSTLF
+16 ELAVLDEAPSSTLF
-30 AVEDGATHQP
+30 AVEDGNTHQQ

-48 GITGMVEK
+48 EITGVVDK

-81 EFIVREGFVGTQLSQ
+81 EFIVREGVSGTQLSEL
-96 IPNNLSR
+96 PNDLSR
-103 TDAAEIFGPLAGA
+103 EEAADVFGPLAGA
-116 VDFLIS
+116 VDFLVS
-122 RKQADFAVHGLR
+122 RGRADFAVHGLR
-134 EARVGVDKQRQISVL
+134 EARVGVDKQRQVSVL

-154 SPEEHGEAVEAF
+154 SGEEHGDAVAAF
-166 EQLVARKC
+166 EELVARKC
-174 PDYKATGTADSA
+174 PEFKPTGTAESA
-186 KDVVAHLRPQGEFD
+186 KDVVAHLRPQREFD
-200 TAQIPRVQAPEP
+200 TAQIPRVQEPEP

-222 PQPQPQPQQQA
+222 QPQP
-233 MAQPMRQQP
+233 MAQPMAQP
-242 MGQQPMAP
+242 QQPMAP
-250 APQKKGKGGLIA
+250 APKKKGKGGLIA
-262 LISVLAVAAIA
+262 LITVLAVAAIA

-293 LADAYPNLV
+293 LADAYPDLV
-302 SSRSGQEGFDGAKC
+302 GSRSGQDGFDGAKC

-330 CVGDGFSYIVTYY
+330 CVGDGFNYIVTYY
-343 PSIEERDAMLP
+343 PSVEERDAMLP

-360 LSNDQCTIQSY
+360 LSNDQCTIQSF

-391 LVWGDKAENERLNLP
+391 LVWGDKAEEERLNLP

>member
-16 ELAVVDEAPSSTLF
+16 ELAVLDEAPSSILF
-30 AVEDGATHQP
+30 AVEDGTTHQQ

-48 GITGMVEK
+48 EITGVVDK
-56 STALHGLHHPAIAP
+56 STALHGLRHPAIAP

-81 EFIVREGFVGTQLSQ
+81 EFIVREGTSGTQLSEL
-96 IPNNLSR
+96 PSNLSR
-103 TDAAEIFGPLAGA
+103 EEAADVFGPLAGA
-116 VDFLIS
+116 VDFLVS
-122 RKQADFAVHGLR
+122 RNRADFAVHGLR
-134 EARVGVDKQRQISVL
+134 EARVGVDKQRQVSVL

-154 SPEEHGEAVEAF
+154 SGEEHGDAVAAF
-166 EQLVARKC
+166 EELIARKC
-174 PDYKATGTADSA
+174 PEYKPTDTTESA
-186 KDVVAHLRPQGEFD
+186 KDVVAQLRPQREFD
-200 TAQIPRVQAPEP
+200 TAQIPRVQEPEP

-222 PQPQPQPQQQA
+222 QPQPQP
-233 MAQPMRQQP
+233 MAQPMAQP
-242 MGQQPMAP
+242 QQPMAP
-250 APQKKGKGGLIA
+250 APKKKGKGGLIA
-262 LISVLAVAAIA
+262 LITVLAVAAIA

-293 LADAYPNLV
+293 LADAYPDLV
-302 SSRSGQEGFDGAKC
+302 GSRSGQDGFDGAKC
-316 SSREPESGQEAKIS
+316 SSRDPEPGQEAKIS
-330 CVGDGFSYIVTYY
+330 CVGDGFNYIVTYY
-343 PSIEERDAMLP
+343 PSVEERDAMLP

-360 LSNDQCTIQSY
+360 LSNDQCTIQSF

-391 LVWGDKAENERLNLP
+391 LVWGDKAEEERLNLP

>member
-16 ELAVVDEAPSSTLF
+16 ELAVLDEAPSSTLF
-30 AVEDGATHQP
+30 AVEDGNTHQQ

-48 GITGMVEK
+48 EITGVVDK

-81 EFIVREGFVGTQLSQ
+81 EFIVREGVSGTQLSEL
-96 IPNNLSR
+96 PNDLSR
-103 TDAAEIFGPLAGA
+103 EEAADVFGPLAGA
-116 VDFLIS
+116 VDFLVS
-122 RKQADFAVHGLR
+122 RGRADFAVHGLR
-134 EARVGVDKQRQISVL
+134 EARVGVDKQRQVSVL

-154 SPEEHGEAVEAF
+154 SGEEHGDAVAAF
-166 EQLVARKC
+166 EELVARKC
-174 PDYKATGTADSA
+174 PEYKPTGNAGSA
-186 KDVVAHLRPQGEFD
+186 KDVVADLRPQREFD
-200 TAQIPRVQAPEP
+200 TAQIPRVQEPEP

-222 PQPQPQPQQQA
+222 QPQPQP
-233 MAQPMRQQP
+233 MAQPMAQPQQP
-242 MGQQPMAP
+242 LAP
-250 APQKKGKGGLIA
+250 APKKKGKGGLIA
-262 LISVLAVAAIA
+262 LITVLAVAAIA

-302 SSRSGQEGFDGAKC
+302 GSRSGQDGFDGAKC
-316 SSREPESGQEAKIS
+316 SSREPEPGQEAKIS
-330 CVGDGFSYIVTYY
+330 CVGDGFNYIVTYY
-343 PSIEERDAMLP
+343 PSVEERDAMLP

-360 LSNDQCTIQSY
+360 LSNDQCTIQSF

-391 LVWGDKAENERLNLP
+391 LVWGDKAEEERLNLP

>member
-16 ELAVVDEAPSSTLF
+16 ELAVLDEAPSSTLF
-30 AVEDGATHQP
+30 AVEDGNTHQQ

-48 GITGMVEK
+48 EITGVVDK

-81 EFIVREGFVGTQLSQ
+81 EFIVREGVPGTQLSEL
-96 IPNNLSR
+96 PNDLSR
-103 TDAAEIFGPLAGA
+103 EDAADVFGPLAGA

-122 RKQADFAVHGLR
+122 RGRADFAVHGLR
-134 EARVGVDKQRQISVL
+134 EARVGVDKQRQVSVL

-154 SPEEHGEAVEAF
+154 SGEEHGDAVAAF
-166 EQLVARKC
+166 EELVARKC
-174 PDYKATGTADSA
+174 PEFKPTGTAESA
-186 KDVVAHLRPQGEFD
+186 KDVVAHLRPQRDFD
-200 TAQIPRVQAPEP
+200 TAQIPRVQEPEP

-222 PQPQPQPQQQA
+222 QQPQP
-233 MAQPMRQQP
+233 MAQPMAQPQQP
-242 MGQQPMAP
+242 LAP
-250 APQKKGKGGLIA
+250 APKKKGKGGLIA
-262 LISVLAVAAIA
+262 LITVLAVAAIA

-285 SWNDKEQN
+285 SWDDKEQN
-293 LADAYPNLV
+293 LADAYPHLV
-302 SSRSGQEGFDGAKC
+302 GSRSGQDGFDGAKC
-316 SSREPESGQEAKIS
+316 SSREPEPGQEAKIS
-330 CVGDGFSYIVTYY
+330 CVGDGFNYIVTYY
-343 PSIEERDAMLP
+343 PSVEERDAMLP

-360 LSNDQCTIQSY
+360 LSNDQCTIQSF

-391 LVWGDKAENERLNLP
+391 LVWGDKAEEERLNLP